1 MGLNTRIVVG
11 DISIYFTKIKR
22 LIYVFIK
29 FRISSETA
37 QSYLYSEKVKVGS
50 GPWDPAGK
58 SILGQFFNLKTL
70 KLHSRIQIHS
80 EILLS

>member
-11 DISIYFTKIKR
+11 DISLFTKTKR
-22 LIYVFIK
+22 LVCVFIK

-37 QSYLYSEKVKVGS
+37 QLYLDSEKVKVSS

-58 SILGQFFNLKTL
+58 SILGQFF
-70 KLHSRIQIHS
+70 S
-80 EILLS
+80 ILRH